1 MANARWTTPRLPAP
15 GIRARGPASYRAR
28 SWCCPPPE
36 PDHFRIKKFRPQEIA
51 DLQHGMTPA
60 SRANRLLALS
70 CGGLRHDNTPPS
82 MVGNLDSRRG
92 GADARKVRL
101 WKWLQSYIINQS

>member
-28 SWCCPPPE
+28 AWGCP
-36 PDHFRIKKFRPQEIA
+36 PQEIA
-51 DLQHGMTPA
+51 DLQHGMPPA

-70 CGGLRHDNTPPS
+70 CSGFRHDNPPPS
-82 MVGNLDSRRG
+82 MVGNLDSRRD